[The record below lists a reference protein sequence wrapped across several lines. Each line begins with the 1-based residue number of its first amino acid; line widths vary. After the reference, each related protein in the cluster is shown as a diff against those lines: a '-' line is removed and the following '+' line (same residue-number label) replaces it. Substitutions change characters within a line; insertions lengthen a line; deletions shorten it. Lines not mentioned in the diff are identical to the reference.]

1 MGLDKRQLL
10 ETSLFDLEQIVT
22 VQYLSRHADLP
33 VDDAKGELAEFL
45 KQNKS
50 RTELHSVYVIS
61 GELII
66 PNPASGCTT
75 SDIAATRKI
84 HRTQLVRDCDLEVT
98 RQVYRKVETCEIY
111 CLHTKPIKSLCL
123 LYSVDS
129 LEDDEY
135 ERTDPGRS
143 WLLYPETEAKAKDIL
158 THYGAISVPATQKK
172 RKQKLSVSKLPEPM
186 AKKAKDNITSLFQQA
201 AKQNKQEG
209 TEQEDFIKK
218 AGIMS
223 GEAIKHR
230 GQRIFINSK
239 EEDMEEEPKS
249 SEITG
254 IKNVMAKSG
263 EITTS
268 KKNHV
273 VVETRNTFLTRDDLF
288 SDSDS
293 NPDGMNCDE
302 TRKMEITKERRD
314 PKKVLHFSKHES
326 LENESYGSQR
336 KVIRKEYATETFLDV
351 DGFMVTKQVL
361 KEIELE
367 PSSANTCTQTHGK
380 TENAIHLDSKERR
393 SAAKVPQGQ
402 AKISSYFQR
411 K

>member
-1 MGLDKRQLL
+1 MGLDRRQLL

-33 VDDAKGELAEFL
+33 VDDAKDELTEFL
-45 KQNKS
+45 KQNKN

-61 GELII
+61 GELIV
-66 PNPASGCTT
+66 PDPASGYTA

-143 WLLYPETEAKAKDIL
+143 WLSYPEAETKAKDML
-158 THYGAISVPATQKK
+158 AHYDAISVPATQKK
-172 RKQKLSVSKLPEPM
+172 RKQKLSISKLPEPM
-186 AKKAKDNITSLFQQA
+186 AKKTKDNINSLFQQA
-201 AKQNKQEG
+201 AKQNNQER
-209 TEQEDFIKK
+209 TEQGDFAKK
-218 AGIMS
+218 ANIVS

-239 EEDMEEEPKS
+239 EEDMKEESKS
-249 SEITG
+249 SKVTG
-254 IKNVMAKSG
+254 IKNVVTKSG

-268 KKNHV
+268 KKNDV
-273 VVETRNTFLTRDDLF
+273 DVETRNTFLTQDDLF
-288 SDSDS
+288 PDGDS

-302 TRKMEITKERRD
+302 TRKMEITEEIRD
-314 PKKVLHFSKHES
+314 PKKVLPKHEG

-351 DGFMVTKQVL
+351 DGFMVTKRVL
-361 KEIELE
+361 KEIELG
-367 PSSANTCTQTHGK
+367 PSSANTSTKTHGK
-380 TENAIHLDSKERR
+380 TMNARRLDSKERR
-393 SAAKVPQGQ
+393 SAKVSQGQ